1 MADDEI
7 KRLITRAG
15 ELKAELLSY
24 AQTKRFDRYREAELR
39 KAAEARDDAKLE
51 PGGDRWITAMD
62 DFIMTFRF
70 PDGTGVID
78 RYLAANGKNLRKSDR
93 VLLDGWRDPVDGIF
107 ELKSRDESAN
117 SLTLH
122 NLIDEQDYQAYAT
135 LNVSL
140 VPADDGD
147 FVLAR
152 LAPVAEGAWSVS
164 GTLTPFPRE
173 HAKVVAQL
181 ALEWLTTRPKLAFRN
196 PDKRERGWELMRQE
210 RDSFAGFFG
219 SDQVILEPREAL
231 DRLNDYYQSRAD
243 ESERGLK
250 REDEP
255 FFRLSDEQL
264 KLMNTIG
271 IVYDE
276 TDGMSLLP
284 DFGILEELF
293 ADPSQATPG
302 CKHTEALLTYLDSES
317 IYPGPLRRLAAA
329 HPDTVDEVYRRVLKK
344 PSFTWEK
351 QGEPLLRKRKPW
363 YFKEDRL
370 PKTTP
375 TSDYLMELLAGED
388 G

>member
-1 MADDEI
+1 MADDDI
-7 KRLITRAG
+7 KRLIARSG

-39 KAAEARDDAKLE
+39 KAAEMRGGEPPE
-51 PGGDRWITAMD
+51 PGSDRWITAMD

-78 RYLAANGKNLRKSDR
+78 RYLAAHGKNLRKSDR
-93 VLLDGWRDPVDGIF
+93 ELLRGWLDPVDGIF
-107 ELKSRDESAN
+107 ELKSRDESDD

-122 NLIDEQDYQAYAT
+122 NLIDELDYRAYAS
-135 LNVSL
+135 LSVSL
-140 VPADDGD
+140 VPASDGD

-152 LAPVAEGAWSVS
+152 LAPVREGAWSVS

-196 PDKRERGWELMRQE
+196 PEKRERGWELMRQD
-210 RDSFAGFFG
+210 RDKFAEFFG
-219 SDQVILEPREAL
+219 SDQVVLPPREAL
-231 DRLNDYYQSRAD
+231 DRLNDYYRARAD

-255 FFRLSDEQL
+255 FFRLSEDEL
-264 KLMNTIG
+264 KLLDTIG
-271 IVYDE
+271 VIYDE

-284 DFGILEELF
+284 DFGTLEELF
-293 ADPSQATPG
+293 ADPSLAVPG
-302 CKHTEALLTYLDSES
+302 GKHAEALVSYLNSDS

-329 HPDTVDEVYRRVLKK
+329 HPDTVDEVYRKILKK

-351 QGEPLLRKRKPW
+351 QGEQLLRKRKPW
-363 YFKEDRL
+363 YFKEDRY

-375 TSDYLMELLAGED
+375 TSDYLLELLSGD
-388 G
+388 S

>member
-1 MADDEI
+1 MADDDI
-7 KRLITRAG
+7 KRLIARSG

-39 KAAEARDDAKLE
+39 KAAEMRGGEPPE
-51 PGGDRWITAMD
+51 PGSDRWITAMD

-78 RYLAANGKNLRKSDR
+78 RYLAARGKNLRKSDR
-93 VLLDGWRDPVDGIF
+93 ELLRGWLDPVDGIF
-107 ELKSRDESAN
+107 ELKSRDESDD

-122 NLIDEQDYQAYAT
+122 NLIDELDYRAYAS
-135 LNVSL
+135 LSVSL
-140 VPADDGD
+140 VPASDGD

-152 LAPVAEGAWSVS
+152 LAPVREGAWSVS

-196 PDKRERGWELMRQE
+196 PEKRERGWELMRQD
-210 RDSFAGFFG
+210 RDKFAEFFG
-219 SDQVILEPREAL
+219 SDQVVLPPREAL
-231 DRLNDYYQSRAD
+231 DRLNDYYRARAD
-243 ESERGLK
+243 ETERGLK
-250 REDEP
+250 RDDEP
-255 FFRLSDEQL
+255 FFRLSEDEL
-264 KLMNTIG
+264 KLLDTIG
-271 IVYDE
+271 VIYDE

-284 DFGILEELF
+284 DFGTLEELF
-293 ADPSQATPG
+293 ADPSLAVPG
-302 CKHTEALLTYLDSES
+302 GKHAEALVSYLNSDS

-329 HPDTVDEVYRRVLKK
+329 HPGTVDEVYRKILKK

-351 QGEPLLRKRKPW
+351 QGEQLLRKRKPW
-363 YFKEDRL
+363 YFKEDRY

-375 TSDYLMELLAGED
+375 TSDYLLELLSGD
-388 G
+388 S